1 MSSPVIPVVLLTGF
15 LGSGKTTLL
24 NHLLGSARGTR
35 IGVIVNDFGQ
45 INVDAMAVA
54 GQVDSMISLGNG
66 CLCCVADT
74 SDIDEMLGKL
84 AGAKLDVIVI
94 EASGLADPQ
103 AMVRKLLASK
113 DDRVRYG
120 GLVTV
125 LDSVEF
131 TRTHT
136 EHPEL
141 AKALKIADLLVLNKT
156 DLADPAALID
166 TVRTYNGEAPIVPVS
181 HGRIDPELL
190 FDRAPEL
197 PVARQLSFDDLND
210 DHSDHAHAVYDTVT
224 FTSTEPMHPVLL
236 MDFLDNRPAGLYRMK
251 GFVYFGLP
259 GHTDRFGIQTVGN
272 YLRFHRSPWP
282 RGSTP
287 ETQLVLIGKD
297 IDSTA
302 VDWLEACQ
310 QTGPVEVDDM
320 LWVTRYLDSVDDFSV
335 DALHEPAQQRPEAE
349 EDQA

>member
-1 MSSPVIPVVLLTGF
+1 MIPVVLLTGF

-24 NHLLGSARGTR
+24 NHLLSSARGTK

-74 SDIDEMLGKL
+74 EDIDEMLGKL

-125 LDSVEF
+125 LDAVEF
-131 TRTHT
+131 ERTHA

-141 AKALKIADLLVLNKT
+141 AKALAIADLLVFNKT
-156 DLADPAALID
+156 DLADPVIES
-166 TVRTYNGEAPIVPVS
+166 VRTYNSTAPIVPVA
-181 HGRIDPELL
+181 HGRIDPSLL

-197 PVARQLSFDDLND
+197 PVARQLTFDDLH
-210 DHSDHAHAVYDTVT
+210 DHSEHAHAVYDTIT
-224 FTSTEPMHPVLL
+224 FTTTEPMHPVLL

-259 GHTDRFGIQTVGN
+259 GHTDRFGVQTVGN

-282 RGSTP
+282 RGTKP

-297 IDSTA
+297 IDSTSA
-302 VDWLEACQ
+302 DWLEACQ
-310 QTGPVEVDDM
+310 QTGPVALDDM
-320 LWVTRYLDSVDDFSV
+320 LWVTRYLDGVDDISVDT
-335 DALHEPAQQRPEAE
+335 LHEPPQERPEAE
-349 EDQA
+349 QDEA

>member
-1 MSSPVIPVVLLTGF
+1 MIPVVLLTGF

-24 NHLLGSARGTR
+24 NHLLRSARGTR

-74 SDIDEMLGKL
+74 SDIDEMLGRL

-103 AMVRKLLASK
+103 SMVRKLLAST
-113 DDRVRYG
+113 DTRVRYG

-125 LDSVEF
+125 LDAVEF
-131 TRTHT
+131 GRTHA

-156 DLADPAALID
+156 DRVESTAELVEI
-166 TVRTYNGEAPIVPVS
+166 VRSHNGEAPIVPVT
-181 HGRIDPELL
+181 HGRVDPELL
-190 FDRAPEL
+190 FDLAPEL
-197 PVARQLSFDDLND
+197 PVARQLTFDDLV
-210 DHSDHAHAVYDTVT
+210 DHSHHAHAVYDTIT

-236 MDFLDNRPAGLYRMK
+236 MDFMDNRPAGLYRVK
-251 GFVYFGLP
+251 GYIYFGLP
-259 GHTDRFGIQTVGN
+259 GHTDRFGVQTVGN

-282 RGSTP
+282 RGSEP

-297 IDSTA
+297 IDPTTA
-302 VDWLEACQ
+302 DWLEACQ
-310 QTGPVEVDDM
+310 QTGPVDVDDM
-320 LWVTRYLDSVDDFSV
+320 LWVTRYLDSVD
-335 DALHEPAQQRPEAE
+335 ALHEPPQQGPQSDQDEA
-349 EDQA
+349 

>member
-1 MSSPVIPVVLLTGF
+1 MIPVVLLTGF

-24 NHLLGSARGTR
+24 NHLLRSARGTR

-54 GQVDSMISLGNG
+54 GQVDSMVSLSNG

-103 AMVRKLLASK
+103 TMVRKLLAST
-113 DDRVRYG
+113 DTRVRYG

-125 LDSVEF
+125 LDAAEF
-131 TRTHT
+131 TRTHA

-141 AKALKIADLLVLNKT
+141 VKALRIADLLVLNKI
-156 DLADPAALID
+156 DRAGAATELID
-166 TVRTYNGEAPIVPVS
+166 TIRTHNGVSPIMPVS
-181 HGRIDPELL
+181 HGRVDPELL

-197 PVARQLSFDDLND
+197 PVARQLSFDDLD

-224 FTSTEPMHPVLL
+224 FTSAEPMHPVLL

-251 GFVYFGLP
+251 GFVHFGLP
-259 GHTDRFGIQTVGN
+259 GHTDRFEVQTVGN

-287 ETQLVLIGKD
+287 RTELVLIGKD
-297 IDSTA
+297 VDATA
-302 VDWLEACQ
+302 ADWLEACR
-310 QTGPVEVDDM
+310 QTGPVDVDDM
-320 LWVTRYLDSVDDFSV
+320 LWVTRYLDSVDAV
-335 DALHEPAQQRPEAE
+335 HEPPEDGPQAE
-349 EDQA
+349 QDET

>member
-1 MSSPVIPVVLLTGF
+1 MIPVVLLTGF

-24 NHLLGSARGTR
+24 NHLLSSARGTR

-54 GQVDSMISLGNG
+54 GQVDSMVSLDNG

-103 AMVRKLLASK
+103 SMVRKLLAST
-113 DDRVRYG
+113 DTRVRYG

-125 LDSVEF
+125 LDAVEF
-131 TRTHT
+131 AGTHDQ
-136 EHPEL
+136 HPEL

-156 DLADPAALID
+156 DRVESVTELVDL
-166 TVRTYNGEAPIVPVS
+166 VRTHNGDVPIVPVT
-181 HGRIDPELL
+181 HGRVDPELL
-190 FDRAPEL
+190 FDRAPER
-197 PVARQLSFDDLND
+197 PVARQLTFDDLT
-210 DHSDHAHAVYDTVT
+210 DHSDHAHAVYDSVT

-251 GFVYFGLP
+251 GFVHFGVP

-282 RGSTP
+282 RGTKP

-297 IDSTA
+297 IDAAT
-302 VDWLEACQ
+302 VDWLEACG

-320 LWVTRYLDSVDDFSV
+320 LWVTRYLDSVD
-335 DALHEPAQQRPEAE
+335 AAHELLEQRSQSDEDEA
-349 EDQA
+349 